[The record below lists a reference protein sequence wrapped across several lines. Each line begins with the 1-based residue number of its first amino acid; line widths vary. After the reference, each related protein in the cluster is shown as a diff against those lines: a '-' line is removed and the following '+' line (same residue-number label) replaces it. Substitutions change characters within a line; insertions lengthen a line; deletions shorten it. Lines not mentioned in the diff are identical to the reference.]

1 MFSNGIFRK
10 STVYKS
16 FSIIITLN
24 SISQRSYLRQQLY
37 VSIYFNMWDIKMKLV
52 INA

>member
-24 SISQRSYLRQQLY
+24 SDFTKVIQLY

>member
-1 MFSNGIFRK
+1 MFSNSIFRK

-24 SISQRSYLRQQLY
+24 SD
-37 VSIYFNMWDIKMKLV
+37 FTKV
-52 INA
+52 ILAAAVVCINLF